1 MLICF
6 GMAWPFSIA
15 KSWRARQNAGK
26 SIIFLCIVWLGYV
39 AGITHKIVYSYDGV
53 IYLYAANCLMV
64 MADIMIYYRN
74 RILMIR
80 TSEMQAK

>member
-6 GMAWPFSIA
+6 GMAWPFSIV
-15 KSWRARQNAGK
+15 KSWRAKQNAGK

-64 MADIMIYYRN
+64 MADMLIYYRN

-80 TSEMQAK
+80 AIEMQAK